1 MDIDQVSRDLL
12 YVKHYPNSEKYVSIL
27 MPATDENAARIERV
41 RSAIE
46 TKLRNEAIVMD
57 ADEGAGLGHFGA
69 GARAE
74 EAEPS
79 RMAQEDD
86 FFLGEGEEEGEEGGQ
101 PLQALA
107 PLALPD
113 SSDDDDDEGDGDNGY
128 REEERAKDES
138 PAVSG
143 AEKDGG
149 RAGLGRGGIRGEPR
163 GRAGSGKRKPGSGVK
178 EERHSRGRDGQKS
191 SAKETTPARTRAV
204 GGRKRRRKKSKTTS

>member
-46 TKLRNEAIVMD
+46 TKLRNEALVMD

-86 FFLGEGEEEGEEGGQ
+86 FFLGEGKLLKG
-101 PLQALA
+101 LQ
-107 PLALPD
+107 
-113 SSDDDDDEGDGDNGY
+113 
-128 REEERAKDES
+128 
-138 PAVSG
+138 
-143 AEKDGG
+143 
-149 RAGLGRGGIRGEPR
+149 
-163 GRAGSGKRKPGSGVK
+163 AGSGT
-178 EERHSRGRDGQKS
+178 RHV
-191 SAKETTPARTRAV
+191 ATTAGP
-204 GGRKRRRKKSKTTS
+204 RRRSSRAAIRAR